1 MEKKGDNLGKI
12 NGTEAIVIHNGN
24 IVLGMQKP
32 KRWYKLENDKR
43 ATVIKTLGG
52 QVEKID
58 ENNSKKALI
67 REVLEE
73 VKGIEE
79 KDLRVTVNPI
89 FTKKIRMGDFNIF
102 ERNSNLSMEADFY
115 LLEILNKKNIEP
127 NDLPALLEIPVKDFL
142 KLEFNKKESLN
153 NIKKYVIKNISLQ
166 QYLPDY
172 YTLMI
177 PEEVKKFLEKI
188 KIYNEEMER

>member
-58 ENNSKKALI
+58 ENKLKMVLKQVNFSVRII
-67 REVLEE
+67 RQ
-73 VKGIEE
+73 KGCSES
-79 KDLRVTVNPI
+79 DA
-89 FTKKIRMGDFNIF
+89 TKR
-102 ERNSNLSMEADFY
+102 L
-115 LLEILNKKNIEP
+115 
-127 NDLPALLEIPVKDFL
+127 
-142 KLEFNKKESLN
+142 
-153 NIKKYVIKNISLQ
+153 
-166 QYLPDY
+166 
-172 YTLMI
+172 
-177 PEEVKKFLEKI
+177 
-188 KIYNEEMER
+188 